1 MFNNIFKEIDNGKI
15 VLVLLL
21 DMSAAFD
28 TIDHELLLKPLKNSY
43 GIDKL
48 VLNWLSSYLNHCS
61 FSVNIND
68 SFSDPDSMLYGV
80 PQGSILGPILFILY
94 TKHLQHIAH
103 NFNLN
108 IQLYADDTQLYIS
121 FNPDD
126 QYLCTMLCNKVAEC
140 INKMKE
146 WFSTNYLKL
155 NEGQNKISVIFK
167 TICFQEI

>member
-1 MFNNIFKEIDNGKI
+1 MFNNNFKEIDNGKI

-28 TIDHELLLKPLKNSY
+28 TIDHDLLLKTLKNSY
-43 GIDKL
+43 GIDKF

-68 SFSDPDSMLYGV
+68 SFSNPDSILYGI
-80 PQGSILGPILFILY
+80 PQGPILGPILLILY

-108 IQLYADDTQLYIS
+108 IQLYADNTQLYIS

-126 QYLCTMLCNKVAEC
+126 QYLCTMLCNKVIDC
-140 INKMKE
+140 INEMKE
-146 WFSTNYLKL
+146 WFSTN
-155 NEGQNKISVIFK
+155 
-167 TICFQEI
+167 